1 MLLFCTPF
9 LYAQKLDSFDFIVVG
24 AGSAGCVLADR
35 LSQSGAKR
43 VLVLE
48 AGGTD
53 RRFWIKAPIGYGMS
67 FYNAAVNWK
76 YTTEAVTGLGDRTSY
91 WPRGK
96 VLGGSSSINAM
107 VYCRGLH
114 ADYGDWHD
122 AGNPGWAWKD
132 VKPVFESIERKVN
145 GDGSARGNGA
155 LFVSNRE
162 PEYHPLKHNFL
173 HAARSLQLPLSSD
186 LNGDAP
192 EGLGAYPITTR
203 NGLRCSSADAFLR
216 PALKRKNIELRSHAH
231 VHRII
236 FKDQRAIGVQYSTG
250 QDEALT
256 TVFASGEII
265 LAAGAI
271 NSPQILQL
279 SGIGPAALLREHGI
293 NIVFANEAVG
303 AGLQDHLGI
312 NYTFSSKVP
321 TLNGVLGSWSGRLQA
336 GLQFLLQRRGP
347 LSIGV
352 NQMGGM
358 VRTDATLARPNV
370 QLYFSPISYSATFV
384 NQRPLLRPD
393 SFPGFIIGFNPCRPH
408 SQGHIRIRSSNP
420 LDAPRI
426 TPDYLSDPRDLVDV
440 LEGAKLIARLQQ
452 TPAMQALIDSPQDI
466 NLISASLQ
474 AIEDDFRQRSGTVYH
489 PCGTCA
495 MRPLAAG
502 GVVDSQLRVYGV
514 EGLRVADASI
524 FPTITSANTNA
535 PALMVGHQAARF
547 ILSSV

>member
-1 MLLFCTPF
+1 M
-9 LYAQKLDSFDFIVVG
+9 DSFDYIVVG

-35 LSQSGAKR
+35 LSESGTKR

-76 YTTEAVTGLGDRTSY
+76 YTTEPVLGLGHRTSY

-107 VYCRGLH
+107 VYCRGLPT
-114 ADYGDWHD
+114 DYDDWHA

-132 VKPVFESIERKVN
+132 VKPVFESFERKV
-145 GDGSARGNGA
+145 GSDGIAQGRGA

-162 PEYHPLKHNFL
+162 SEYHPLKHDFL
-173 HAARSLQLPLSSD
+173 HAARDLQLPLSSD

-203 NGLRCSSADAFLR
+203 AGLRCSSADAFLR
-216 PALKRKNIELRSHAH
+216 PALARKNVELRSHAH

-250 QDEALT
+250 PDKALT
-256 TVFASGEII
+256 TVFAYGEIV

-279 SGIGPAALLREHGI
+279 SGIGPPALLREHGI
-293 NIVFANEAVG
+293 NIIFANEAVG

-336 GLQFLLQRRGP
+336 GLQFLLQRKGP

-358 VRTDATLARPNV
+358 VRTDAAQARPNV

-393 SFPGFIIGFNPCRPH
+393 SFPGFIIGFNPCRPQ
-408 SQGHIRIRSSNP
+408 SQGYIHIRSNNP
-420 LDAPRI
+420 FDAPKI
-426 TPDYLSDPRDLVDV
+426 DPNYLNDPRDLADV
-440 LEGAKLIARLQQ
+440 LKGAQLIARLQQ
-452 TPAMQALIDSPQDI
+452 TPSMHALIDAPKDIDLASASPQST
-466 NLISASLQ
+466 L
-474 AIEDDFRQRSGTVYH
+474 EDFRQRSGTVYH

-502 GVVDSQLRVYGV
+502 GVVDSELRVYGV

-524 FPTITSANTNA
+524 FPNITSANTNA
-535 PALMVGHQAARF
+535 PAIMVGHQAARF

>member
-1 MLLFCTPF
+1 M
-9 LYAQKLDSFDFIVVG
+9 DSFDYIVVG

-35 LSQSGAKR
+35 LSESGTKR

-76 YTTEAVTGLGDRTSY
+76 YTTEPVLGLGHRTSY

-107 VYCRGLH
+107 VYCRGLPT
-114 ADYGDWHD
+114 DYDDWHA

-132 VKPVFESIERKVN
+132 VKPVFESFEQKV
-145 GDGSARGNGA
+145 GSDGIAQGNGA

-162 PEYHPLKHNFL
+162 PEYHPLKHDFL
-173 HAARSLQLPLSSD
+173 QAARDLQIPLSID

-216 PALKRKNIELRSHAH
+216 PALARRNLELRSHAH

-250 QDEALT
+250 PDNALT
-256 TVFASGEII
+256 TVFASGEIV

-279 SGIGPAALLREHGI
+279 SGIGPPALLREHGI
-293 NIVFANEAVG
+293 NILFANEAVG

-321 TLNGVLGSWSGRLQA
+321 TLNGVLGSWSGRLKA
-336 GLQFLLQRRGP
+336 GLQFLLHRRGP

-358 VRTDATLARPNV
+358 VRTDSAQVRPNV

-408 SQGHIRIRSSNP
+408 SQGHIRIRSNNP
-420 LDAPRI
+420 FDAPKI
-426 TPDYLSDPRDLVDV
+426 DPNYLNDARDLADV
-440 LEGAKLIARLQQ
+440 LEGAQLIARLQQ
-452 TPAMQALIDSPQDI
+452 TPSMQALIDKPQDI
-466 NLISASLQ
+466 HLPSASLQ
-474 AIEDDFRQRSGTVYH
+474 SIEEDFRQRSGTVYH

-502 GVVDSQLRVYGV
+502 GVVDSELRVYGV
-514 EGLRVADASI
+514 QGLRVADASI
-524 FPTITSANTNA
+524 FPNITSANTNA

>member
-1 MLLFCTPF
+1 
-9 LYAQKLDSFDFIVVG
+9 
-24 AGSAGCVLADR
+24 
-35 LSQSGAKR
+35 
-43 VLVLE
+43 VLE

-76 YTTEAVTGLGDRTSY
+76 YTTEPVLGLGHRTSY

-107 VYCRGLH
+107 VYCRGLPT
-114 ADYGDWHD
+114 DYDDWHA

-132 VKPVFESIERKVN
+132 VKPVFESFERKV
-145 GDGSARGNGA
+145 GSDGVAQGRGA

-162 PEYHPLKHNFL
+162 SEYHPLKHDFL
-173 HAARSLQLPLSSD
+173 HAIRDLQLPLSSD

-203 NGLRCSSADAFLR
+203 AGLRCSSADAFLR
-216 PALKRKNIELRSHAH
+216 PALARKNVVLRSHAH

-250 QDEALT
+250 PDKALT
-256 TVFASGEII
+256 TVFASGEIV

-279 SGIGPAALLREHGI
+279 SGIGPPALLREHGI
-293 NIVFANEAVG
+293 NIIFANEAVG

-336 GLQFLLQRRGP
+336 GLQFLLQRKGP

-358 VRTDATLARPNV
+358 VRTDAAQARPNV

-408 SQGHIRIRSSNP
+408 SQGHIRIRSNNP
-420 LDAPRI
+420 FDAPKI
-426 TPDYLSDPRDLVDV
+426 DPNYLNDPRDLADV
-440 LEGAKLIARLQQ
+440 LEGAQLIARLQK
-452 TPAMQALIDSPQDI
+452 TPSMHALIDAPKDIDLARASPQST
-466 NLISASLQ
+466 L
-474 AIEDDFRQRSGTVYH
+474 EDFRQRSGTVYH

-502 GVVDSQLRVYGV
+502 GVVDSELRVYGV

-524 FPTITSANTNA
+524 FPNITSANTNA

>member
-1 MLLFCTPF
+1 M
-9 LYAQKLDSFDFIVVG
+9 DSFDYIVVG
-24 AGSAGCVLADR
+24 AGSTGCVLAER
-35 LSQSGAKR
+35 LSESGTKR

-67 FYNAAVNWK
+67 FYSAAVNWK
-76 YTTEAVTGLGDRTSY
+76 YTTEPVLGLGHRTSY

-107 VYCRGLH
+107 VYCRGLPT
-114 ADYGDWHD
+114 DYDDWHA

-132 VKPVFESIERKVN
+132 VKPVFESFERKV
-145 GDGSARGNGA
+145 GSDGVAQGYGA

-162 PEYHPLKHNFL
+162 PEYHPLKHDFL
-173 HAARSLQLPLSSD
+173 QAARDLQIPLSID

-192 EGLGAYPITTR
+192 AGLGAYPITTR

-216 PALKRKNIELRSHAH
+216 PALARRNVELRSHAH

-250 QDEALT
+250 PDNALT
-256 TVFASGEII
+256 TVFASGEIV

-279 SGIGPAALLREHGI
+279 SGIGPPALLREHGI
-293 NIVFANEAVG
+293 NILFANDAVG

-321 TLNGVLGSWSGRLQA
+321 TLNGVLGSWSGRLKA

-358 VRTDATLARPNV
+358 VRTDATQVRPNV

-408 SQGHIRIRSSNP
+408 SQGHIRIRSNNP
-420 LDAPRI
+420 FDAPKI
-426 TPDYLSDPRDLVDV
+426 DPNYLNDSRDLADV
-440 LEGAKLIARLQQ
+440 LEGAQLIARLQQ
-452 TPAMQALIDSPQDI
+452 TPSMQALIDKPQDI
-466 NLISASLQ
+466 HLPSASLQ
-474 AIEDDFRQRSGTVYH
+474 SIEEDFRQRSGTVYH

-502 GVVDSQLRVYGV
+502 GVVDSELRVYGV

-524 FPTITSANTNA
+524 FPNITSANTNA

>member
-1 MLLFCTPF
+1 M
-9 LYAQKLDSFDFIVVG
+9 DSFDYIVVG
-24 AGSAGCVLADR
+24 AGSAGCVLAER
-35 LSQSGAKR
+35 LSESGTKR

-76 YTTEAVTGLGDRTSY
+76 YTTEPVLGLGHRTSY

-107 VYCRGLH
+107 VYCRGLPT
-114 ADYGDWHD
+114 DYDDWHA

-132 VKPVFESIERKVN
+132 VKPVFESFERKVG
-145 GDGSARGNGA
+145 GDGLAQGHGA

-162 PEYHPLKHNFL
+162 PEYHPLKHDFL
-173 HAARSLQLPLSSD
+173 HAAHDLQIPLSSD

-216 PALKRKNIELRSHAH
+216 PALARRNVELRSHAH

-250 QDEALT
+250 PDNART
-256 TVFASGEII
+256 TVFASREIV

-279 SGIGPAALLREHGI
+279 SGIGPPALLREHGI
-293 NIVFANEAVG
+293 NILFANEAVG

-321 TLNGVLGSWSGRLQA
+321 TLNGVLGSWSGRLKA

-358 VRTDATLARPNV
+358 VRTDAAQARPNV

-408 SQGHIRIRSSNP
+408 SQGQIRIRSNNP
-420 LDAPRI
+420 FDAPKI
-426 TPDYLSDPRDLVDV
+426 DPNYLNDARDLADV
-440 LEGAKLIARLQQ
+440 LEGAQLIARLQH
-452 TPAMQALIDSPQDI
+452 TPSMQALIDAPKDI
-466 NLISASLQ
+466 DLASASLQ
-474 AIEDDFRQRSGTVYH
+474 SIEEDFRQRSGTVYH

-502 GVVDSQLRVYGV
+502 GVVDSELRVYGV

-524 FPTITSANTNA
+524 FPNITSANTNA